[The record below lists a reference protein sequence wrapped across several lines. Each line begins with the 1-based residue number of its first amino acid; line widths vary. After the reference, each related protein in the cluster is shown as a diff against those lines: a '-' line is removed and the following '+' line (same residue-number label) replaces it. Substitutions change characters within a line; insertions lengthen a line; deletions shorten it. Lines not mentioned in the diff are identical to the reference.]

1 MTTPNRSM
9 VHVNR
14 PLTNISIA
22 HVQSADSFVASRV
35 FPVIPV
41 GKQADA
47 YFRYNRGDFNRDEM
61 RKRAPGTESAGGG
74 YKLDTATYY
83 ADVWAFHKDIDDQ
96 TRANYDEPLAPD
108 SEATIFVTQKALI
121 NRETT
126 FAANFF
132 VNNKWAK
139 NVDGVA
145 ANPVVG
151 TSILHWTDANSTPLL
166 DVAYYQTYMLQRTGF
181 EPNVLVLGK
190 LAWDALRNHPDILE
204 RIAYGGTP
212 NTPAK
217 ITKQAV
223 AALFEV
229 DDILVMKAIKTT
241 AATDESLAG
250 SFTDTQEFIGSA
262 NSALLCYRPPSPGL
276 MTPAAG
282 YTFAWTGLLG
292 ASAFGTRITTLRMDH
307 LKSDRVE
314 IESAYAQHMVGSDLG
329 VFFTDV
335 AP

>member
-1 MTTPNRSM
+1 M
-9 VHVNR
+9 VHVSR
-14 PLTNISIA
+14 PLTNISVA
-22 HVQSADSFVASRV
+22 HVQSADAFVASRV
-35 FPVIPV
+35 FPIIPV
-41 GKQADA
+41 SKQADQ

-74 YKLDTATYY
+74 YKLDTDTYF
-83 ADVWAFHKDIDDQ
+83 ADVWGFHKDIDDQ
-96 TRANYDEPLAPD
+96 TRANYDDPLNPD
-108 SEATIFVTQKALI
+108 SEATIYVTQKALI
-121 NRETT
+121 NREAQ
-126 FAANFF
+126 FATKFF
-132 VNNKWAK
+132 VPTKWGK
-139 NVDGVA
+139 DVDGLA

-151 TSILHWTDANSTPLL
+151 TSILHWTNASSTPIL

-190 LAWDALRNHPDILE
+190 LAWDALRNHPEILD
-204 RIAYGGTP
+204 RISYGGTP

-229 DDILVMKAIKTT
+229 DEILVMKAIKTT
-241 AATDESLAG
+241 DATDESLAG
-250 SFTDTQEFIGSA
+250 SFTDTQEFIGSSKA
-262 NSALLCYRPPSPGL
+262 ALLCYRPPAAGL
-276 MTPAAG
+276 MTPASG
-282 YTFAWTGLLG
+282 YTFAWNGLLG
-292 ASAFGTRITTLRMDH
+292 ASTFGTRITTLRMDH

-314 IESAYAQHMVGSDLG
+314 IESAYAQKMVGSDLG